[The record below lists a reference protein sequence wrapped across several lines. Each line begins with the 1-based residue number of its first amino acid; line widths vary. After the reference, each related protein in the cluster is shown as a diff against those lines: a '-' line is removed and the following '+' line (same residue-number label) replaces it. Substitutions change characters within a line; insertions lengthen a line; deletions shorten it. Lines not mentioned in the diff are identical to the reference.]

1 MKKYID
7 ELGKMQFLMAGEEVP
22 VGWAEVVENYK
33 RFRAP
38 NGDIHTILVDA
49 TPGSDWIEE
58 DIDFLGQP
66 DISYVPPY
74 DALRMA
80 NYPQIGN
87 QLDMLW
93 HELNT
98 SGSIST
104 NGAWFQSIQEI
115 KENFPKTISNP

>member
-7 ELGKMQFLMAGEEVP
+7 AFGNLQFLMEGEETP
-22 VGWAEVVENYK
+22 TGWSEVIEKYK

-38 NGDIHTILVDA
+38 NGDIHTIMFDA
-49 TPGSDWIEE
+49 TPGEGWVEE
-58 DIDFLGQP
+58 DVDFLGQP
-66 DISYVPPY
+66 DPFYRPPY
-74 DALRMA
+74 DALRVV
-80 NYPQIGN
+80 NYPNLGE

-104 NGAWFQSIQEI
+104 NGSWFQSINEVKTQ
-115 KENFPKTISNP
+115 FPKV